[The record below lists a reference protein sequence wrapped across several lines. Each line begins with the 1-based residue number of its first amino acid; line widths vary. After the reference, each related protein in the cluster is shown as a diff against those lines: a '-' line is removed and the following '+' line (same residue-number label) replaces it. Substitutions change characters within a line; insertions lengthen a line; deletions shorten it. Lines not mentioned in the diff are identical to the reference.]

1 MDSPGVLLRH
11 SVIAQLQCRYRR
23 VDGWEPDPAAIFGR
37 INEFIKGK
45 IAKGWRGVGG
55 LVVQVHLV
63 GGRQHAA
70 LCGVRL
76 RFEQLD
82 TDATRHRA
90 H

>member
-1 MDSPGVLLRH
+1 MQFLRQ
-11 SVIAQLQCRYRR
+11 VPFVA
-23 VDGWEPDPAAIFGR
+23 VFFGR
-37 INEFIKGK
+37 INEFLKGK

>member
-1 MDSPGVLLRH
+1 MLWAS
-11 SVIAQLQCRYRR
+11 RR
-23 VDGWEPDPAAIFGR
+23 VCRDLRSLGGKFYGPSGEFGR
-37 INEFIKGK
+37 VNEFIKGK

>member
-1 MDSPGVLLRH
+1 MIDFGKVAKKNYERNENLYTSN
-11 SVIAQLQCRYRR
+11 IT
-23 VDGWEPDPAAIFGR
+23 GR

-82 TDATRHRA
+82 TNATRHRA